1 MWQDLRITHWP
12 AQPHGYAQARYT
24 PINPPTN
31 EFGAMSSSTSMDCHK
46 QYNELKTL

>member
-24 PINPPTN
+24 PINPQQMNLEQCHHRHRWTATSSITN
-31 EFGAMSSSTSMDCHK
+31 
-46 QYNELKTL
+46 